1 MANTRDA
8 IGDQATVD
16 GLVNHTL
23 TSLEEDGV
31 GVIGNYALYNNTA
44 LTSVNFPNATSLG
57 SYAMSGCTD
66 LQTALIPQVATAGRY
81 AFQNCTSLESISMPQ
96 LTAVNASMFDAC
108 TSLSSVSIPN
118 ATSIE
123 QYAFQNCKNLT
134 SIDLDGITYIG
145 DGAFSGS
152 GIGTLEITDATS
164 LGTYLCQGYRT
175 GIVDQHKNVSLAS
188 NRFRGANSLCHLILR
203 STTMCSLSATSA
215 FTETPIAAGIGWI
228 YVPTDLVATYKAASN
243 WSNYASQI
251 VDISEYPKAL
261 QDETISDSWSTIF
274 ANEDNGTY
282 KTVCSIGDIKYMYL
296 NGTPMPMQ
304 IVAFDEGTSKISWVC
319 KSILDTHYMNP
330 TADTTGG
337 WASCDMRSWL
347 RNTIYP
353 MIDSTIRN
361 RIVAVDKTYYDYTS
375 GHRGTYTVSDTVWIP
390 SYHEVFGDTTTAE
403 DSGTVYTD
411 VFTDAT
417 SRIKKLGLNGSA
429 NHWWLRSAGGGAYF
443 RCVYSNG
450 NAVNSNANNTN
461 GVVLGFCT

>member
-1 MANTRDA
+1 MANTRDT

-23 TSLEEDGV
+23 TSLEEDG
-31 GVIGNYALYNNTA
+31 IGIIGDRALYNNTA
-44 LTSVNFPNATSLG
+44 LTSVNFPNATSIG
-57 SYAMSGCTD
+57 EYAMAGCSA
-66 LQTALIPQVATAGRY
+66 LQTALVPKLATSGTY

-96 LTAVNASMFDAC
+96 LATVSNYMFAGC
-108 TSLSSVSIPN
+108 SALSSVSIPN
-118 ATSIE
+118 ATRIN
-123 QYAFQNCKNLT
+123 QYAFQNCKDLT
-134 SIDLDGITYIG
+134 SIDLNGVTNIG
-145 DGAFSGS
+145 NYAFSGS

-164 LGTYLCQGYRT
+164 LGAYLCQGQRT
-175 GIVDQHKNVSLAS
+175 GIVDQHTTVNLAS
-188 NRFRGANSLCHLILR
+188 NRFNSANSLCHLILR
-203 STTMCSLSATSA
+203 STTMCTLTTNALTGTA
-215 FTETPIAAGIGWI
+215 IAAGIGWI

-282 KTVCSIGDIKYMYL
+282 KTVYSLGNIKYMYL

-319 KSILDTHYMNP
+319 KSILDTHNMNP
-330 TADTTGG
+330 TNDTTGG
-337 WASCDMRSWL
+337 WASSNMRAWL
-347 RNTIYP
+347 RETIYP

-361 RIVAVDKTYYDYTS
+361 RIVAVTKDYYDAKTS
-375 GHRGTYTVSDTVWIP
+375 SRLTISDTVWIP
-390 SYHEVFGDTTTAE
+390 SEYEIFGTTSYE
-403 DSGTVYTD
+403 NSGTLYTG

-429 NHWWLRSAGGGAYF
+429 GNWWLRSAGSTSGF
-443 RCVYSNG
+443 RCVNG
-450 NAVNSNANNTN
+450 NGGAGSNYAGVAY

>member
-1 MANTRDA
+1 MANTRET

-31 GVIGNYALYNNTA
+31 GIIGDRALSNNTA
-44 LTSVNFPNATSLG
+44 LTSVNFPNATSIG
-57 SYAMSGCTD
+57 EQAMAGCSA
-66 LQTALIPQVATAGRY
+66 LQTALIPKLATSGKN
-81 AFQNCTSLESISMPQ
+81 AFNNCTSLESISMPQ
-96 LTAVNASMFDAC
+96 LATVNDYMFAGC
-108 TSLSSVSIPN
+108 WALSSVSIPN
-118 ATSIE
+118 ATRIN
-123 QYAFQNCKNLT
+123 QNAFQSCRDLA
-134 SIDLDGITYIG
+134 SIDLDGVMNIG
-145 DGAFSGS
+145 SYAFSGT
-152 GIGTLEITDATS
+152 GIGTLVIPDATT
-164 LGTYLCQGYRT
+164 LGVYLCQGYRT
-175 GIVDQHKNVSLAS
+175 GVVDLHTTVNLAS
-188 NRFRGANSLCHLILR
+188 NRFNGANSLCHLILR
-203 STTMCSLSATSA
+203 STTMCTLTTSA
-215 FTETPIAAGIGWI
+215 LTGTAIAAGIGWI
-228 YVPTDLVATYKAASN
+228 YVPTNLVATYKAASN

-282 KTVCSIGDIKYMYL
+282 KTVYSLGDIKYMYR

-304 IVAFDEGTSKISWVC
+304 IVAFDEDTSKISWVC
-319 KSILDTHYMNP
+319 KSILDTRGMNP
-330 TADTTGG
+330 ISVVTDG
-337 WASCDMRSWL
+337 WVGSDMRAWL
-347 RNTIYP
+347 RETIYP

-361 RIVAVDKTYYDYTS
+361 RIVAVNKTYRDYTS
-375 GHRGTYTVSDTVWIP
+375 GHIGTYTVSDTVWIP

-429 NHWWLRSAGGGAYF
+429 NNWWLRSVNSLTNF
-443 RCVYSNG
+443 RLVGSNG
-450 NAVNSNANNTN
+450 SASSSNANNAY

>member
-1 MANTRDA
+1 MANTRDT

-23 TSLEEDGV
+23 TSMEEDG
-31 GVIGNYALYNNTA
+31 IGIIGDRALYNNTA
-44 LTSVNFPNATSLG
+44 LTSVNFPNATSIG
-57 SYAMSGCTD
+57 SYAMAGCSA
-66 LQTALIPQVATAGRY
+66 LQTALVPKLATSGTY
-81 AFQNCTSLESISMPQ
+81 AFNNCTSLESISMPQ
-96 LTAVNASMFDAC
+96 LATVNNYMFAGC
-108 TSLSSVSIPN
+108 SALSSVSIPN
-118 ATSIE
+118 ATRIN
-123 QYAFQNCKNLT
+123 QYAFQNCKDLT
-134 SIDLDGITYIG
+134 SIDLDGVTNIG
-145 DGAFSGS
+145 NYAFSGS
-152 GIGTLEITDATS
+152 GIGTLEITDATT

-175 GIVDQHKNVSLAS
+175 GVVDQHTTVNLTS
-188 NRFRGANSLCHLILR
+188 NRFNGANSLCHLILR
-203 STTMCSLSATSA
+203 STTMCTLTTNALTGTA
-215 FTETPIAAGIGWI
+215 IAAGIGWI

-251 VDISEYPKAL
+251 VDISEYPKTL

-282 KTVCSIGDIKYMYL
+282 KTVYSLGDIKYMYL

-319 KSILDTHYMNP
+319 KSILDAHYMNP
-330 TADTTGG
+330 TGDTTGG

-361 RIVAVDKTYYDYTS
+361 RIVAVTKDYYDAKTS
-375 GHRGTYTVSDTVWIP
+375 SRLTISDTVWIP
-390 SYHEVFGDTTTAE
+390 SEYEIFGTTSYE
-403 DSGTVYTD
+403 NSGTLYTG

-417 SRIKKLGLNGSA
+417 SRIKKFGLNGSA
-429 NHWWLRSAGGGAYF
+429 SFWWLRSAGSGAGF
-443 RCVYSNG
+443 RSVSGSGLAFNG
-450 NAVNSNANNTN
+450 VAYGTY

>member
-1 MANTRDA
+1 MANTRDT

-23 TSLEEDGV
+23 TSLEEDG
-31 GVIGNYALYNNTA
+31 IGIIGDRALYNNTA
-44 LTSVNFPNATSLG
+44 LTSVNFPNATSIG
-57 SYAMSGCTD
+57 EYAMAGCSA
-66 LQTALIPQVATAGRY
+66 LQTALVPKLATSGTY

-96 LTAVNASMFDAC
+96 LATVSNYMFAGC
-108 TSLSSVSIPN
+108 SALSSVSIPN
-118 ATSIE
+118 ATKIN
-123 QYAFQNCKNLT
+123 QYAFQNCKDLT
-134 SIDLDGITYIG
+134 SIDLNGVTNIG
-145 DGAFSGS
+145 NYAFSGS

-164 LGTYLCQGYRT
+164 LGTYLCQGQRT
-175 GIVDQHKNVSLAS
+175 GIVDQHTTVNLAS
-188 NRFRGANSLCHLILR
+188 NRFNGANSLCHLILR
-203 STTMCSLSATSA
+203 STTMCTLTTNALTGTA
-215 FTETPIAAGIGWI
+215 IAAGIGWI

-282 KTVCSIGDIKYMYL
+282 KTVYSLGDIKYMYL

-319 KSILDTHYMNP
+319 KSILDTHNMNP
-330 TADTTGG
+330 TNDTTGG
-337 WASCDMRSWL
+337 WASSNMRAWL
-347 RNTIYP
+347 RETIYP

-361 RIVAVDKTYYDYTS
+361 RIVAVTKDYYDAKTS
-375 GHRGTYTVSDTVWIP
+375 SRLTISDTVWIP
-390 SYHEVFGDTTTAE
+390 SEYEIFGTTSYE
-403 DSGTVYTD
+403 NSGTLYTG

-429 NHWWLRSAGGGAYF
+429 YFWWLRSAYSGTYF
-443 RCVYSNG
+443 RY
-450 NAVNSNANNTN
+450 VNNSGSANNASANSTY